1 MDASISLGNDGSSN
15 RGQDR
20 KSGHHQGR
28 VRGSAQL
35 GEYSSWSASP
45 HFPLGA
51 RMPANG
57 CALPRCA
64 CGPRVRS
71 SYLRAAWLGG
81 CPRDGQDTIAVNNR
95 KDARNLLMEKVSRG
109 PLLKHLRC
117 LRDVGS
123 LDQISCEAR
132 VDCGGASS
140 ALSLLARCGVPSPGL
155 KVK

>member
-28 VRGSAQL
+28 VRGSAQM
-35 GEYSSWSASP
+35 GEYPSWSASP

-51 RMPANG
+51 HMPANG

-64 CGPRVRS
+64 CRPRVRS
-71 SYLRAAWLGG
+71 SSLLAALLAG
-81 CPRDGQDTIAVNNR
+81 CPRDGQDSFEVNNR
-95 KDARNLLMEKVSRG
+95 KAARDLHMKKVSRG
-109 PLLKHLRC
+109 PLFRHLRC

-123 LDQISCEAR
+123 LDQISCKAR